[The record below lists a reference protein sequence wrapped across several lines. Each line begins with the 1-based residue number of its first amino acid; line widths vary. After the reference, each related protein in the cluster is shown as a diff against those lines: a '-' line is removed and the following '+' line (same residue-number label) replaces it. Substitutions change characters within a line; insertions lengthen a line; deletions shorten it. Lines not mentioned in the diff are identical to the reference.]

1 MSETGK
7 ISGNAALVQM
17 TARYEALVR
26 DFGVLGQIE
35 ALEDLSLSASD
46 LCTRLVGLISLE
58 GISEYSSIMLLDG
71 EGSYLELRAVATR
84 YSTQGFSLDSEVW
97 KGKRFALSE
106 GVAGQVAATGVHVRL
121 NDTLADPNFLRLPE
135 SPVAIRSLMCFPLID
150 RGETLG
156 VLNMSQGEPN
166 FFDVD
171 RERAM
176 TLVAARMGRILGRA
190 LGAEPGRSGAA
201 STLPDAELLLLL
213 DREGKVLQIGENC
226 AAITGMAAEQWISG
240 GHFWRDRI
248 AERDRPAYDGY
259 RAALS
264 QGIPNDGLRYIFIG
278 ADGKER
284 PFSEIALPMPGQ
296 SRSQGWMVRIRDESS
311 PPAPRGWPSNHAA
324 ARLLHTQRVHTLGQ
338 LAGGIVHDLKNL
350 LEGVAGNLDLALGS
364 HPGDETADLI
374 ARARAAS
381 MRGADI
387 VNKVI
392 SFGRADAA
400 PGEQVPLNPAEVVRA
415 VAGILKCTLDP
426 RIALEVYLPPSR
438 PSICGDAGQLNQ
450 VLVNMGMN
458 ARDAL
463 EHPRPDGTYP
473 EGLIKMGVEQVR
485 LDQHAPGAWGGA
497 IHGDFVRLY
506 VSDNGVGMTPEVL
519 ARIYEPFYTT
529 KAPGKGTGLGLS
541 TAYRVVRHHRG
552 WIDVHSAPRKGTT
565 FNIYLPACAAETA
578 AESGTPEVTEDTED
592 TLECVLLV
600 DDEAL
605 VRNLGAA
612 ILKRLGYRAL
622 TAKDGRDGL
631 EKFRE
636 NRAQIDLVILDLQ
649 MPDMGGEAVLQ
660 QIRAVA
666 PDMPIV
672 YSTGMT
678 YFESASLPEN
688 LRPTGMLKKPY
699 LIATMSEVI
708 KAAIRHPR

>member
-1 MSETGK
+1 MSETEK
-7 ISGNAALVQM
+7 INGNTALVQM

-26 DFGVLGQIE
+26 DFGVLAQIE
-35 ALEDLSLSASD
+35 ALEDLRLSASD

-58 GISEYSSIMLLDG
+58 GISEYSSIMLLDS

-106 GVAGQVAATGVHVRL
+106 GIAGQVAATGVHVRI
-121 NDTLADPNFLRLPE
+121 NDTRADPNFLRLPE
-135 SPVAIRSLMCFPLID
+135 SPVNIRSLMCFPLID

-156 VLNMSQGEPN
+156 VLNLSQGEPD

-176 TLVAARMGRILGRA
+176 ILVAARMGRILGRA
-190 LGAEPGRSGAA
+190 LGADSGTAGPGAVPRDS
-201 STLPDAELLLLL
+201 ELILLL
-213 DREGKVLQIGENC
+213 DPAEKVLQISENC
-226 AAITGMAAEQWISG
+226 AAMTGMIKAEWISG
-240 GHFWRDRI
+240 GHVWRDHV
-248 AERDRPAYDGY
+248 AEHDRPAYDCN

-264 QGIPNDGLRYIFIG
+264 QGALNDDLCYTFIG
-278 ADGKER
+278 AGGEER
-284 PFSEIALPMPGQ
+284 SFSETALPMPDHFHGPGWLVRVREEGI
-296 SRSQGWMVRIRDESS
+296 RSV
-311 PPAPRGWPSNHAA
+311 PKGWPSNHAA
-324 ARLLHTQRVHTLGQ
+324 ARLLHTQRIHTLGQ

-350 LEGVAGNLDLALGS
+350 LEGVADNLDLALGS
-364 HPGDETADLI
+364 HSGDGTADLI
-374 ARARAAS
+374 ARARTAS
-381 MRGADI
+381 LRGVDI

-392 SFGRADAA
+392 SFSRAGVTL
-400 PGEQVPLNPAEVVRA
+400 GEQAPLNPADVVA
-415 VAGILKCTLDP
+415 EAAGILKYSLDP
-426 RIALEVYLPPSR
+426 RIALEVDLPPSR
-438 PSICGDAGQLNQ
+438 SSVCGDAGQLNQ
-450 VLVNMGMN
+450 VLVNLGMN
-458 ARDAL
+458 ARDAI
-463 EHPRPDGTYP
+463 EHVRPDGASP
-473 EGLIKMGVEQVR
+473 EGCIKMGMEQVR
-485 LDQHAPGAWGGA
+485 MDQDTMGAWGSAVQGE
-497 IHGDFVRLY
+497 FVRLY
-506 VSDNGVGMTPEVL
+506 VSDNGVGMAPEVL
-519 ARIYEPFYTT
+519 ARIYEPFFTT

-552 WIDVHSAPRKGTT
+552 WIDVHSTPRKGST
-565 FNIYLPACAAETA
+565 FNIYLPVCAGEAVADGVKPEET
-578 AESGTPEVTEDTED
+578 EETS
-592 TLECVLLV
+592 ECVLLV

-631 EKFRE
+631 EKFME
-636 NRAQIDLVILDLQ
+636 NQTRIDLVILDLQ

-660 QIRAVA
+660 QIRAIA

-678 YFESASLPEN
+678 YFESADLPEN
-688 LRPTGMLKKPY
+688 HRPTGMLKKPY

-708 KAAIRHPR
+708 KKALCQPH